1 MSCSPTGQPPALS
14 SIWLRAAALTATLAS
29 ASAAESAVRSV
40 VVISADDLGLQL
52 GCYGDRTV
60 PTPRIDALAASGTQ
74 FTRAYVTK
82 PSCSPSRAALYTGL
96 YPHQNGHL
104 GLSTKGFAL
113 LRAMPTLPALLCAEG
128 RVGGFFGKLHVEPA
142 AAFTA
147 GFTSIERDPML
158 RDPSVVR
165 RRTRE
170 FLAMARGKPFVLHWD
185 LFDPHQP
192 FADQAHGLPKKPL
205 AQGSVKPWSWTELPA
220 NKRDEITAAEAPH
233 SYYNGVA
240 RLDSLVGAIL
250 DELDAAKAR
259 EHTLIVFWG
268 DNGPPTPRGKANLY
282 ENGVHVPLI
291 ISGPDVQAG
300 QKRDELVST
309 IDVLPTVCAAA
320 GVTAP
325 SGPNYLGRDLG
336 PLLRGETPAW
346 RSQVFTEMTFH
357 TNVIFRPLR
366 AVHEARWKLLRT
378 LAVEPAG
385 VKEELYDLAADPDER
400 RDLAADPAHAAE
412 RTRLAQALD
421 AWQRET
427 ADPLLDAALFTRLE
441 AIPKAVQTAVP
452 PWYTHEAKGRGKQKN
467 AE

>member
-1 MSCSPTGQPPALS
+1 MLRSTAL
-14 SIWLRAAALTATLAS
+14 ITACAACAAL
-29 ASAAESAVRSV
+29 AAGEVRNV

-74 FTRAYVTK
+74 FTRAYVAQ
-82 PSCSPSRAALYTGL
+82 PSCSPSRAAFYTGL
-96 YPHQNGHL
+96 YPHQNGQI
-104 GLSTKGFAL
+104 GLSPKGFAM
-113 LRAMPTLPALLCAEG
+113 LRPWPTLPALLCADS
-128 RVGGFFGKLHVEPA
+128 RVGGFFGKIHVEPQA
-142 AAFTA
+142 AITA
-147 GFTSIERDPML
+147 GFTAVERDPML
-158 RDPSVVR
+158 RDPQVIR
-165 RRTRE
+165 RRTRD
-170 FLAMARGKPFVLHWD
+170 FLTSTRGKPFVLHWD

-192 FADQAHGLPKKPL
+192 FADQAHGLPRNPL
-205 AQGSVKPWSWTELPA
+205 AAGSVAPWSWTERPTQQ
-220 NKRDEITAAEAPH
+220 RDEVTAAEAPH

-240 RLDSLVGAIL
+240 RLDSLVGVIL

-259 EHTLIVFWG
+259 AHTLIVFWG
-268 DNGPPTPRGKANLY
+268 DNGPPTPRGKSSLY
-282 ENGVHVPLI
+282 EHGVRVPLI
-291 ISGPDVQAG
+291 ISGPGVQAG
-300 QKRDELVST
+300 QQRDELVST

-325 SGPNYLGRDLG
+325 SGPHYLGRDLG

-378 LAVEPAG
+378 LAADPATM
-385 VKEELYDLAADPDER
+385 KEELYDLAADPDER
-400 RDLAADPAHAAE
+400 RDLAADPAHGAE

-421 AWQRET
+421 AWQRES

-452 PWYTHEAKGRGKQKN
+452 PWYAPDPKARGKGRN